1 MSAAQMRAEP
11 VEGAPSVK
19 VLAEAGRSQRNGSG
33 WRRKPSRGNVVRLG
47 TKISWTSRPPAT
59 SRLQARPVLGW
70 ESASQSS
77 PRHSLAIQRPERLSR
92 IPQTLCDKVQGL
104 QLLAAMPPLSITS
117 VKTYGKT
124 GIGCLVFQHK
134 REDIPGTAAV
144 IFDHQ
149 VPQAPLAHLAMTK
162 TALQRFGNA
171 G

>member
-1 MSAAQMRAEP
+1 MGKRFSIQPETLF
-11 VEGAPSVK
+11 GH
-19 VLAEAGRSQRNGSG
+19 
-33 WRRKPSRGNVVRLG
+33 
-47 TKISWTSRPPAT
+47 PAT
-59 SRLQARPVLGW
+59 GKVVA
-70 ESASQSS
+70 
-77 PRHSLAIQRPERLSR
+77 HSTDALRQG
-92 IPQTLCDKVQGL
+92 QGL

-149 VPQAPLAHLAMTK
+149 VLQAPLAHLAMTK
-162 TALQRFGNA
+162 AALERFGNA